1 MSLVVEIRKKL
12 PNFQLAASFE
22 TDGDFLGI
30 LGASGSGKSL
40 TLKCIAGIETPDEG
54 RILLNGRTLFDSRK
68 GINIRSR
75 ERNVG
80 YLFQQYALF
89 PHYTARENI
98 LAGLPGSQEEKE
110 EQLEEMLRMFHLS
123 GVEEKHPWQLS
134 GGEQQRVALARCLI
148 RKPEIL
154 LLDEPFS
161 ALDPALKEKV
171 YGEVQELLGQF
182 SGDVV
187 MVTHSREEAY
197 RFCPRLLI
205 MEQGEPLAQGDTKEM
220 FRNPGTLEAA
230 RATGCKNISPCII
243 LPERGI
249 LAAAWGL
256 ELETGEAPGPSW
268 THVGIRAHSLELA
281 EGPGRNILQGE
292 VLRVTEGL
300 FEYEV
305 QVGRAGWAQGDI
317 LEYMVPKKL
326 WEERPSSREIFLR
339 FPAQALLL
347 LREERPGE
355 DGKGEQ
361 DV

>member
-12 PNFQLAASFE
+12 PDFQLETSFE
-22 TDGDFLGI
+22 MDGDFLGI

-54 RILLNGRTLFDSRK
+54 RILLNGRTLFDSEK
-68 GINIRSR
+68 GINIRAR

-89 PHYTARENI
+89 PHLNARENI
-98 LAGLPGSQEEKE
+98 LMGLSGSREERE
-110 EQLEEMLRMFHLS
+110 ALLGEILRMFHLS
-123 GVEEKHPWQLS
+123 GLEGKYPWQLS

-171 YGEVQELLGQF
+171 YGEVQELLSGYP
-182 SGDVV
+182 GDVV

-205 MEQGEPLAQGDTKEM
+205 MDKGEPLAQGDTREM
-220 FRNPGTLEAA
+220 FRNPGTLAA
-230 RATGCKNISPCII
+230 AQATGCKNISPCIL
-243 LPERGI
+243 LPGRGI
-249 LAAAWGL
+249 LATAWGL
-256 ELETGEAPGPSW
+256 EIETGREADSSW

-281 EGPGRNILQGE
+281 EGPGQNILRGE
-292 VLRVTEGL
+292 VLRVAEGL

-305 QVGRAGWAQGDI
+305 LAGKDGGAPEEV
-317 LEYMVPKKL
+317 LEFIVPKKI
-326 WEERPSSREIFLR
+326 WEGRRPAREVHLR
-339 FPAQALLL
+339 FPPDALLL
-347 LREERPGE
+347 LT
-355 DGKGEQ
+355 DGK
-361 DV
+361 

>member
-22 TDGDFLGI
+22 TEGDFLGI

-54 RILLNGRTLFDSRK
+54 RILLNGRTLFDSQK
-68 GINIRSR
+68 GINIRAR

-89 PHYTARENI
+89 PHLTARDNI
-98 LAGLPGSQEEKE
+98 LTGLPGSREEKE
-110 EQLEEMLRMFHLS
+110 AQLEEMLRMFHLS

-205 MEQGEPLAQGDTKEM
+205 MEKGEPLAQGDTKEM

-230 RATGCKNISPCII
+230 RATGCKNISPCIL
-243 LPERGI
+243 LPEHRI
-249 LAAAWGL
+249 LATDWGL
-256 ELETGEAPGPSW
+256 ELGTGGEGAAPW

-281 EGPGRNILQGE
+281 QGPGQNILQGE
-292 VLRVTEGL
+292 VLRVIEGL

-305 QVGRAGWAQGDI
+305 LVGRSDWAQGHV
-317 LEYMVPKKL
+317 LAYLVPKKI
-326 WEERPSSREIFLR
+326 WEERPSSLEIYLR
-339 FPAQALLL
+339 FPLEALLL
-347 LREERPGE
+347 LREERLGA